1 MKAKSAMTRNV
12 VCISPKDSLSDAYEI
27 MVEWEI
33 RHLPVLAGDAL
44 VGILSDRDVILKAEQ
59 SEKGIVVPHIPVEE
73 AMTPKPLTCGLFTD
87 VAHLAAT
94 MVEHRIDS
102 IPVVDESGALAG
114 LVTSSDLL
122 QLLAEEQE
130 EAPHRILPFHWE
142 VHAKV
147 RPGMAKG
154 LI

>member
-12 VCISPKDSLSDAYEI
+12 VCVSPKDSLADAYEI

-33 RHLPVLAGDAL
+33 RHLPVLAGNAL
-44 VGILSDRDVILKAEQ
+44 VGILSDRDVILRATH
-59 SEKGIVVPHIPVEE
+59 SEKGIVVPPISVEE
-73 AMTPKPLTCGLFTD
+73 AMTPRPLTFAISTE
-87 VAHLAAT
+87 VAHLAST
-94 MVEHRIDS
+94 MIEHRIDS

-122 QLLAEEQE
+122 QLLAEEPD
-130 EAPHRILPFHWE
+130 EAPRRILPFHWE

-147 RPGMAKG
+147 RPGVGKR